1 MLTTCT
7 TSDRCV
13 HWRNMKKYQNIE
25 QKKLERSEVEVT
37 GEITSEAFEHAYK
50 HVLKHAVESADI
62 SGFRAG
68 KAPESVVIKH
78 IGEPA
83 LMERAAREAID
94 EVFPDIADE
103 LKIRAI
109 STPMIAVTKIA
120 RNNPLGFKARI
131 ATMPEV
137 EIGDYKKVA
146 AEVKPVDESVA
157 AVTEKEVT
165 EVIDNLR
172 NMFAHQMA
180 HGNEPH
186 DHGAHD
192 HDHSHELPELTDEFA
207 QKLGDYKT
215 VADLK
220 KGIEENVLASKRREL
235 KERRRGEIAEKIIAA
250 AKIDVPEV
258 LIGSELESMMHQ
270 FKHDVE
276 RSGATFPAYL
286 AEIKKTEDEV
296 KKEWRDNAEKKAK
309 LELILG
315 HIARTENIVPVEDE
329 VKAGVEEIVKR
340 HKDVDRFHARMHVE
354 RVLRNSATLEF
365 LENQGQVA
373 AK

>member
-1 MLTTCT
+1 
-7 TSDRCV
+7 
-13 HWRNMKKYQNIE
+13 MKKYQHIE

-37 GEITSEAFEHAYK
+37 GEITTEAFEHAYK
-50 HVLKHAVESADI
+50 HVLKHAVEAADI
-62 SGFRAG
+62 PGFRAG

-94 EVFPDIADE
+94 DVFPDIADE

-109 STPMIAVTKIA
+109 STPLIAVTKIA

-137 EIGDYKKVA
+137 VIGDYKKVA
-146 AEVKPVDESVA
+146 AEVKPVDEAAV
-157 AVTEKEVT
+157 AVTEKEIT

-192 HDHSHELPELTDEFA
+192 HAHDHDHTHELPELTDEFA
-207 QKLGDYKT
+207 QKLGPDFKT

-220 KGIEENVLASKRREL
+220 KGVEENVLASKKREL

-258 LIGSELESMMHQ
+258 LIESELESMMHQ

-286 AEIKKTEDEV
+286 AEIKKTEDDV

-315 HIARTENIVPVEDE
+315 HIARTENIVPAEDE
-329 VKAGVEEIVKR
+329 VKAGVEEITKR
-340 HKDVDRFHARMHVE
+340 HKDVDRFRARMHVE

-373 AK
+373 K

>member
-1 MLTTCT
+1 
-7 TSDRCV
+7 
-13 HWRNMKKYQNIE
+13 MKKYQKIE
-25 QKKLERSEVEVT
+25 HKKLERSEIEVT
-37 GEITSEAFEHAYK
+37 GEITTEAFEHAYK
-50 HVLKHAVESADI
+50 HVLKHAVEAADI
-62 SGFRAG
+62 PGFRAG
-68 KAPESVVIKH
+68 KAPESVVVKH

-94 EVFPDIADE
+94 DVFPDIAEE

-109 STPMIAVTKIA
+109 STPIIAVTKIA

-137 EIGDYKKVA
+137 VIGDYKKVA
-146 AEVKPVDESVA
+146 ADVKPIDEAAV
-157 AVTEKEVT
+157 AVTEKEIT

-180 HGNEPH
+180 HGE
-186 DHGAHD
+186 HGAHD
-192 HDHSHELPELTDEFA
+192 HTHELPELTDEFA
-207 QKLGDYKT
+207 QKLGPDFKT

-220 KGIEENVLASKRREL
+220 KGIEENVLASKKREL

-258 LIGSELESMMHQ
+258 LIESELESMMHQ

-276 RSGATFPAYL
+276 RSGPTFSAYL
-286 AEIKKTEDEV
+286 AEIKKTEDDV

-315 HIARTENIVPVEDE
+315 HIARTENIVPAEDD
-329 VKAGVEEIVKR
+329 VKAGVEEITKR
-340 HKDVDRFHARMHVE
+340 HKDVDRFRARMHVE

-365 LENQGQVA
+365 LENQGQA
-373 AK
+373 TK